1 MIQYFKNHMV
11 LQDPLSNYLST
22 EISFHPL
29 VIYIMAFVL
38 KYSRKL
44 GLSGLKGKDLYKKYE
59 EDLVSLPCSLI
70 FPNY

>member
-44 GLSGLKGKDLYKKYE
+44 GLSGLKGKDLYKK
-59 EDLVSLPCSLI
+59 
-70 FPNY
+70 